1 MTKSKLN
8 INSLYKHLSYTIG
21 YDKTRHM
28 VYNYSINENSK
39 KKKKKKWIKKNNNIY
54 SLSVLH
60 GLFAHMAILK

>member
-28 VYNYSINENSK
+28 VYNYSINEDSK
-39 KKKKKKWIKKNNNIY
+39 KKKKKKWIKKKKTTYIPCLY
-54 SLSVLH
+54 CMVCLH
-60 GLFAHMAILK
+60 IWQS